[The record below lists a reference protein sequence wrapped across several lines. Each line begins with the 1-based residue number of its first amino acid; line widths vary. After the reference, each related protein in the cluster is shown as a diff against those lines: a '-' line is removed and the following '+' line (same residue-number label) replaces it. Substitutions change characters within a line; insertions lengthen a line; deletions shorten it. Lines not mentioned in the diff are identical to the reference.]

1 MKNKIALGTAFVAA
15 LTVAATSGTLLNT
28 ATAQDAAP
36 EKCYG
41 IAKAGLN
48 DCAAGPGT
56 SCAGTSTVDGQD
68 NAWMYVLA
76 GTCEK
81 IVGGSLTEG

>member
-1 MKNKIALGTAFVAA
+1 MKKNVLLGSAIATAITMAGVA
-15 LTVAATSGTLLNT
+15 LTNTPASAADG
-28 ATAQDAAP
+28 A

-56 SCAGTSTVDGQD
+56 TCAGTSTVDAQK
-68 NAWMYVLA
+68 NAWMYVLS
-76 GTCEK
+76 GSCEK